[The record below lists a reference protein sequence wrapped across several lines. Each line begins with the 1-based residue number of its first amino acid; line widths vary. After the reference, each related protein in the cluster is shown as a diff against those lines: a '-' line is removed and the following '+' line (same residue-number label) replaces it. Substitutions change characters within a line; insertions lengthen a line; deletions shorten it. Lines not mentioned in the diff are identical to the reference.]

1 MKFVIIALKEIKQN
15 LRDKKSMA
23 MMVIYPILLM
33 IILGSALSGAFND
46 SISFKDT
53 KVLYKIE
60 GKKSI
65 SNNFNEFTKALND
78 LGIETIEI
86 EDEKQA
92 IEKVKDST
100 YECYIKVD
108 ENNKKINVYK
118 NERYN
123 FKSDLIQTILNTY
136 VDRYNTMI
144 EIYKENPKVLP
155 KLTGEKEVN
164 YVNEINVQRNSSPRA
179 IDYYAVT
186 MLTMIVLYA
195 ALSGAFAIGGEYIR
209 NTFNRIMCAPI
220 KKVEI
225 LGGKVLGNIIV
236 TLLQSV
242 IVVLFSKYVLKAYFG
257 DDMFP
262 IYLVI
267 LSEVIMAISMGVGV
281 AFMTKKDTLC
291 SALLNILIP
300 FITFFG
306 GGYVPI
312 GDFKNNTIN
321 LISNLSPLKCTN
333 DAIFTFVYSN
343 NIHNIK
349 TAIIIN
355 MIIAVVFLSISS
367 LIYKRQVV

>member
-23 MMVIYPILLM
+23 MMVLYPILLM
-33 IILGSALSGAFND
+33 IILGSALSGAFNN
-46 SISFKDT
+46 SISFKGS
-53 KVLYKIE
+53 KVLYKTE
-60 GKKSI
+60 GKESI
-65 SNNFNEFTKALND
+65 SNNFKEFTKALND
-78 LGIETIEI
+78 LGIETIET

-92 IEKVKDST
+92 MEKVKDDT
-100 YECYIKVD
+100 YACYIKVD
-108 ENNKKINVYK
+108 EKDKKINLYK

-123 FKSDLIQTILNTY
+123 FKSDLIQTVLNTY
-136 VDRYNTMI
+136 VDRYNTI
-144 EIYKENPKVLP
+144 AEVYKENPKVLP
-155 KLTGEKEVN
+155 KLMGEKEVN
-164 YVNEINVQRNSSPRA
+164 YVNEINVQKNRSPRA

-236 TLLQSV
+236 TLLQSFIV
-242 IVVLFSKYVLKAYFG
+242 ILFSKYVLKAYFG
-257 DDMFP
+257 DNMIP

-267 LSEVIMAISMGVGV
+267 LSEVIMAISIGVGV

-291 SALLNILIP
+291 SALLNIIIP

-312 GDFKNNTIN
+312 GDFKNNAIN
-321 LISNLSPLKCTN
+321 LVSNISPLKWTN
-333 DAIFTFVYSN
+333 DAIFTFIYSN
-343 NIHNIK
+343 NIYNIK

>member
-164 YVNEINVQRNSSPRA
+164 YVNEINVQRNRSPRA

>member
-23 MMVIYPILLM
+23 MMVLYPILLM
-33 IILGSALSGAFND
+33 IILGSALSGTFND
-46 SISFKDT
+46 SISFKGS
-53 KVLYKIE
+53 KVLYKTE
-60 GKKSI
+60 GRESI
-65 SNNFNEFTKALND
+65 SNNFKEFTKALND
-78 LGIETIEI
+78 LGIETIET

-92 IEKVKDST
+92 IEKVEDDT
-100 YECYIKVD
+100 YACYIKVD
-108 ENNKKINVYK
+108 EKDKKINLYK

-123 FKSDLIQTILNTY
+123 FKSDLIQTVLNTY
-136 VDRYNTMI
+136 VDRYNTI
-144 EIYKENPKVLP
+144 AEIYKENPKVLP
-155 KLTGEKEVN
+155 KLMGEKEVN
-164 YVNEINVQRNSSPRA
+164 YVNEINVQKNRSPRA

-195 ALSGAFAIGGEYIR
+195 ALYGAFAIGGEYIR

-236 TLLQSV
+236 TVLQSFIV
-242 IVVLFSKYVLKAYFG
+242 ILFSKYALKAYFG
-257 DDMFP
+257 DNMLP

-267 LSEVIMAISMGVGV
+267 LSEIIMAISIGVGV

-291 SALLNILIP
+291 SALLNIIIP

-312 GDFKNNTIN
+312 GDFKNKAIN
-321 LISNLSPLKCTN
+321 LVSNISPLKWTN
-333 DAIFTFVYSN
+333 DAIFTFIYSN

>member
-1 MKFVIIALKEIKQN
+1 MKFFIIALKEIKQN

-78 LGIETIEI
+78 LDIETIEI

-92 IEKVKDST
+92 IEKVKDSI

-108 ENNKKINVYK
+108 KNNKKINVYK

-164 YVNEINVQRNSSPRA
+164 YVNEINVQKNRSPRA

-186 MLTMIVLYA
+186 MLTMIVLYS

-321 LISNLSPLKCTN
+321 LISNLSPLKWTN
-333 DAIFTFVYSN
+333 DAIFTFTYSN